1 MIRQAAVSPESVML
15 NCAEQC
21 RLERGRQ
28 GQLVT
33 TCNSFTFQSGRFSQ
47 VSKTL
52 LSCVQIF
59 NKWSVAVQ

>member
-47 VSKTL
+47 VSKHFSVVL
-52 LSCVQIF
+52 PRSVQIF
-59 NKWSVAVQ
+59 NNG